1 MNRVQRE
8 GNFKTNQIQ
17 VLRADIWLIFNPQ
30 DPGSQNVAD
39 PKDPTPMH
47 QLQQFK
53 AKSFKKSADNFV
65 ISHLLRAVFCVA
77 SVWSDLVR
85 LLFNLVQMTLHA
97 EIYNARFTSV
107 SFLQDHTVKKQSFLF
122 LSKLFYHSLEVPFI

>member
-17 VLRADIWLIFNPQ
+17 ILRADIWLLILV
-30 DPGSQNVAD
+30 PGSQNVAD
-39 PKDPTPMH
+39 PTDPTPMH

-53 AKSFKKSADNFV
+53 AKSFKKSADDFV

-85 LLFNLVQMTLHA
+85 LLKG
-97 EIYNARFTSV
+97 
-107 SFLQDHTVKKQSFLF
+107 TVGVCLDDPPCRDIQCPIHIGIFSLGSYSFLF